1 MGLRGGYTVSYSSV
15 IDTVFSPKLFNFFA
29 ACRLICLSEFVI
41 ILVLILR
48 TTVPHLRQQMHSV
61 RSFFYCLSFAF
72 LLKSVQRQSHHLQGL
87 QQVRRDFFIHGQPL
101 QFLIDQLHLAS

>member
-15 IDTVFSPKLFNFFA
+15 IDTVFSPKLFDFFA

-41 ILVLILR
+41 ILVLIFEDDC
-48 TTVPHLRQQMHSV
+48 TASAPTDAV
-61 RSFFYCLSFAF
+61 RSFFYCPSFAF

>member
-15 IDTVFSPKLFNFFA
+15 IDTVFSPKLFDFFA

-41 ILVLILR
+41 ILVLIFEDDC
-48 TTVPHLRQQMHSV
+48 TASAPTDAPGTVVFL
-61 RSFFYCLSFAF
+61 LSFAF
-72 LLKSVQRQSHHLQGL
+72 LLKSVQRQTYHLQGL
-87 QQVRRDFFIHGQPL
+87 QQFRRDFFIHGQPL